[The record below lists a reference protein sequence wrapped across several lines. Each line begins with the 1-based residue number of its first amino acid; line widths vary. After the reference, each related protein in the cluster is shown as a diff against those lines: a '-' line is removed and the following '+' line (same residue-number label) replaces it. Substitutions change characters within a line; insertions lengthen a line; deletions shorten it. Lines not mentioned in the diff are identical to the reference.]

1 MNQILETLYNFFL
14 NEYVLVFVGI
24 AWFVV
29 LLLVSAFWIKNKRLN
44 YTIHLE
50 DAFEIAVQEY
60 NKKFPLLVMTY
71 YRKKNKKTKKQ

>member
-14 NEYVLVFVGI
+14 NEYVLIFIGI
-24 AWFVV
+24 AWLVV
-29 LLLVSAFWIKNKRLN
+29 LLLVSALWIKNKRLN

-50 DAFEIAVQEY
+50 DALEIAVQEY
-60 NKKFPLLVMTY
+60 NKKFPLLMMTF